1 MIKNQ
6 LIIRKTN
13 LIFWFLHFLFA
24 LLFLMLLRILF
35 LVKYA
40 PDSSFIEWSNTIWNG
55 ILFDWSVVLLQIW
68 ILRWIDI
75 FKSKGLLF
83 AVQVTFLIFLIF
95 WYIDFTLFREWQS
108 IFNYRA
114 AKYLFQPFKII
125 KNISSSEIGIGI
137 LLVVGFWIMTKFMYN
152 KLLQYKST
160 TSFKWK
166 YLFFQILLIPIVF
179 FALRGGFSV
188 VPKTQSHAFH
198 STHRVY
204 NLASINSTWNFFTIL
219 INFSPYIK
227 GNPYKKF
234 DEKNVNQYINQLF
247 SDETNLTDTNS
258 ICKLQNPNIVLI
270 TLEGVGVAAMQATL
284 NQQKA
289 MPFLDSLSKEGIYFS
304 NFYATGFR
312 TEQGLASLL
321 SGALSLPFNNLTDD
335 VNALKNMPSI
345 IQTFRNKSYQT
356 NFLFGGDIEFM
367 NVKAYLKSMGFQSI
381 KDVNA
386 FNKAD
391 RIQKLG
397 VPDAIL
403 FNKALSEIS
412 TQKAPFFYQILT
424 QSTHTPFDIP
434 GQQPSSDEAQNYLQ
448 AARYLDNALS
458 QFFKKIEKQPC
469 YKNTIFIITSD
480 HAHHYPQDISIAS
493 STRFHI
499 PLIIFS
505 PSSLNSNF
513 DNKKYFAQNDFP
525 ATLMHILGWKEKQ
538 YLKFSR
544 NYFSNNMPFT
554 FSTFVDGYYFQNADT
569 QFSQDYRWPVNEKD
583 SKVMKSHKTPMYL
596 MQYLV
601 DDLKNH

>member
-40 PDSSFIEWSNTIWNG
+40 PGFSFIEWSNTIWNG

-83 AVQVTFLIFLIF
+83 AVQVTFLIFFIF

-114 AKYLFQPFKII
+114 AKYLYQPFKII

-312 TEQGLASLL
+312 TEQGLASFL

-345 IQTFRNKSYQT
+345 IQTFRSKSYQT
-356 NFLFGGDIEFM
+356 SFLFGGDIEFM
-367 NVKAYLKSMGFQSI
+367 NVKAYLKSIGFQSI

-386 FNKAD
+386 FNKTD

-544 NYFSNNMPFT
+544 NYFLNNMPFT
-554 FSTFVDGYYFQNADT
+554 FSTFVDGYYFQNVDT

-583 SKVMKSHKTPMYL
+583 SKVMKNHKTPMYL

>member
-1 MIKNQ
+1 
-6 LIIRKTN
+6 
-13 LIFWFLHFLFA
+13 
-24 LLFLMLLRILF
+24 MLLRILF

-40 PDSSFIEWSNTIWNG
+40 PGFSFIEWSNTIWNG

-83 AVQVTFLIFLIF
+83 AVQITFLIFFIF

-137 LLVVGFWIMTKFMYN
+137 LLVVGFWIMTKFVYN

-367 NVKAYLKSMGFQSI
+367 NVKAYLKSIGFQSI

-386 FNKAD
+386 FNKTD

-583 SKVMKSHKTPMYL
+583 SKVMKNHKTPMYL